1 MANGIPVIATRIGGN
16 SYILKKTGFLAD
28 VNMRDRKKKDYFINS
43 IYHVKTYCQ
52 FIKFIMALDS
62 DKEMYR
68 KASKEAK
75 SEARRLKLE
84 NEMALEKF
92 IDMIK

>member
-1 MANGIPVIATRIGGN
+1 
-16 SYILKKTGFLAD
+16 
-28 VNMRDRKKKDYFINS
+28 
-43 IYHVKTYCQ
+43 
-52 FIKFIMALDS
+52 MALDS